1 MSKGLFAPSAYQPT
15 LTRPSAIAGGLLIWL
30 NANPGLASVQ
40 VSSARIG
47 VVKASQNGSGD
58 DFSLRFARLCG
69 EAFVESSGYALLD
82 GLVRARVVIVLD
94 VFLDNTVQLAMMQ
107 DEHMVQAFPFQA
119 ADEALA
125 DRVGLGCSNWCL
137 EHLDIRAIG
146 NTRKQRA
153 VLVVPIAD

>member
-1 MSKGLFAPSAYQPT
+1 MSKGFLHLSSAYQPT

-82 GLVRARVVIVLD
+82 GLMRPRVVIVLY
-94 VFLDNTVQLAMMQ
+94 VLLDNTVQLAAM
-107 DEHMVQAFPFQA
+107 
-119 ADEALA
+119 
-125 DRVGLGCSNWCL
+125 
-137 EHLDIRAIG
+137 
-146 NTRKQRA
+146 
-153 VLVVPIAD
+153 